1 MTKWLVTATKSK
13 VIFRKITKSNR
24 AIAVVYSRLY
34 RTDDELFVSD
44 HTSSDS
50 FVYYDIDEQ
59 QPWGQGRWL
68 DPDMTKVL
76 IDSMKMSK
84 GKPTK
89 LFDMNMEA
97 IMAVL
102 VIGIVA
108 FSFLSQ
114 YLG

>member
-1 MTKWLVTATKSK
+1 MTKWLVTATKNK
-13 VIFRKITKSNR
+13 VIYRKIKKSNR
-24 AIAVVYSRLY
+24 AIAIVYNRLY
-34 RTDDELFVSD
+34 RIDDDLFVAD
-44 HTSSDS
+44 HTSTDS
-50 FVYYDIDEQ
+50 FVYYDIEEQ

-97 IMAVL
+97 IMAIM

-108 FSFLSQ
+108 FSILSQ